1 MRRTQRLRACVGSLL
16 LLCSLTLLHA
26 QNENRA
32 LPTNAESTC
41 YVSQAT
47 IFVQQVE
54 TLNPNSVNDLYKIF
68 VVLRCKDVPEAQRK
82 ALALRILTG
91 EYPSNPEFKWTAD
104 PEQQFGFYIAALV
117 ALSHMHIDDASLLP
131 FLEENLPKW
140 EQLTQP
146 VADAELPAELQR
158 LKNRISVRIVPMA
171 RALLARLKAVRAV
184 PEVKSANDLERRLE
198 VMLSEAGITHQELR
212 QLLEE
217 YKEKLR
223 RGEWI
228 AISPRA
234 HLADHL
240 VMEHA
245 RTLFH
250 YAKRGMDLGSVATST
265 DIEAFAKAVRLGH
278 TARDWSKLIDSILQH
293 RGYSS
298 APAQLLVDEGVAVVP
313 VIIQKLN
320 WARENP
326 KESADMRMG
335 VSVLLDVLATLLGKD
350 ALPLVEL
357 FLSDSNWAGRAR
369 RTKEWIEQGRVFG
382 FNTLL

>member
-32 LPTNAESTC
+32 LPTNAESTR

-47 IFVQQVE
+47 IFAQQVE
-54 TLNPNSVNDLYKIF
+54 TLNPNSVHDLYKIF
-68 VVLRCKDVPEAQRK
+68 FVLRCKDVPEAQRK

-91 EYPSNPEFKWTAD
+91 EYPSDPEFKWTAD
-104 PEQQFGFYIAALV
+104 PEQQFGFCIAALV

-184 PEVKSANDLERRLE
+184 PEIK
-198 VMLSEAGITHQELR
+198 
-212 QLLEE
+212 
-217 YKEKLR
+217 
-223 RGEWI
+223 
-228 AISPRA
+228 
-234 HLADHL
+234 
-240 VMEHA
+240 
-245 RTLFH
+245 
-250 YAKRGMDLGSVATST
+250 
-265 DIEAFAKAVRLGH
+265 
-278 TARDWSKLIDSILQH
+278 
-293 RGYSS
+293 
-298 APAQLLVDEGVAVVP
+298 
-313 VIIQKLN
+313 
-320 WARENP
+320 
-326 KESADMRMG
+326 
-335 VSVLLDVLATLLGKD
+335 
-350 ALPLVEL
+350 
-357 FLSDSNWAGRAR
+357 
-369 RTKEWIEQGRVFG
+369 